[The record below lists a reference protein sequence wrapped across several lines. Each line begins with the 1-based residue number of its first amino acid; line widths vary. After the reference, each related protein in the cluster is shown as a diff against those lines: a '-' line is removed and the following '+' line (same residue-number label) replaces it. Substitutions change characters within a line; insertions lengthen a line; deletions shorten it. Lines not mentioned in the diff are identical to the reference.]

1 MRLNALFRLAFASA
15 PSFSDLTSPHASNS
29 SAHSS
34 KGTPSGYRQAE
45 AEPATPSDC
54 LWARGFRYC
63 FTPLIGVLFT
73 FPSRYSFTIGRQE
86 YLALDGGPPRF
97 PHERPSTWYSGGRSR
112 RTVAFAYGAVTLY
125 GLPFQGSPTNDRL
138 SDSADALPGLHDR
151 LLQPP
156 LRNGG
161 NL

>member
-34 KGTPSGYRQAE
+34 KGTPSGYQ
-45 AEPATPSDC
+45 PKSATPSDC
-54 LWARGFRYC
+54 LWARGFRYY

-73 FPSRYSFTIGRQE
+73 FPSRYLFTIGRQE
-86 YLALDGGPPRF
+86 YLALDGGPPSF

-112 RTVAFAYGAVTLY
+112 SSIAFAYGALTLY
-125 GLPFQGSPTNDRL
+125 GSPFQAYSTNDRVF
-138 SDSADALPGLHDR
+138 DFAEALPGLEDL

-161 NL
+161 NLSR

>member
-1 MRLNALFRLAFASA
+1 MRVTRRLILQKAR
-15 PSFSDLTSPHASNS
+15 H
-29 SAHSS
+29 
-34 KGTPSGYRQAE
+34 QATGK
-45 AEPATPSDC
+45 PATPSDC
-54 LWARGFRYC
+54 LWARGFRYS

-86 YLALDGGPPRF
+86 YLALDSGLPRF

-112 RTVAFAYGAVTLY
+112 RSVVFAYGAVTLY
-125 GLPFQGSPTNDRL
+125 GRPFQGRSTNDRFGN
-138 SDSADALPGLHDR
+138 SAGTLPGPHDR

-161 NL
+161 NLSR

>member
-1 MRLNALFRLAFASA
+1 MRVTRRLILQKAR
-15 PSFSDLTSPHASNS
+15 H
-29 SAHSS
+29 
-34 KGTPSGYRQAE
+34 QATGK
-45 AEPATPSDC
+45 PATPFDC

-86 YLALDGGPPRF
+86 YLALDGVPPSF
-97 PHERPSTWYSGGRSR
+97 PHERPSTWYSVGRSR
-112 RTVAFAYGAVTLY
+112 RSLAFAPGALTLS
-125 GLPFQGSPTNDRL
+125 GVPFQASSTSDRV
-138 SDSADALPGLHDR
+138 SDSAEPLPGFNDR

-161 NL
+161 NLSR